1 MDTGHEMIATSKQ
14 AVDGKFADAVD
25 PEQAMKMFT
34 DPDAPWWIRNNRDMR
49 DKFEK
54 EMKTKAGFQKLSPE
68 QEEALKKE
76 RRATWA
82 ALRPRRRH
90 QPEQE
95 YFPWHDKN
103 DKLRDPLS
111 PPAPHEWGR
120 GLIPKPD
127 PNDPLDEG
135 LMPSIRAQIMEVCDI
150 MTLANSVMILTEDIL
165 DYDVAVSMLKS

>member
-1 MDTGHEMIATSKQ
+1 MFDPKVMFYCPKCDFKTAPNVGVSQAKQRAVHLMDTGHEMIATSKQ

-95 YFPWHDKN
+95 YFPW
-103 DKLRDPLS
+103 
-111 PPAPHEWGR
+111 
-120 GLIPKPD
+120 
-127 PNDPLDEG
+127 
-135 LMPSIRAQIMEVCDI
+135 
-150 MTLANSVMILTEDIL
+150 
-165 DYDVAVSMLKS
+165 YY